1 MLRLQYEYDRLEEV
15 DKTEDVS
22 ALRKAFE
29 DAASVARRLT
39 AGAHRDAVSLVIRGR
54 IAGECFDYVQEQ
66 RLYRDAQAL
75 DPQYAEAFWNEGL
88 SISDQLYDELGARPA
103 LASLSQEDLRRVQEA
118 KGALRRALELDP
130 RQSWMVFD
138 LATEL
143 ARWST
148 NKAERDESIDLLTHA
163 VLLNRTI
170 AKYITDDEYLADLQ
184 NDQRVKRLL
193 PKA

>member
-1 MLRLQYEYDRLEEV
+1 M
-15 DKTEDVS
+15 
-22 ALRKAFE
+22 
-29 DAASVARRLT
+29 
-39 AGAHRDAVSLVIRGR
+39 
-54 IAGECFDYVQEQ
+54 
-66 RLYRDAQAL
+66 
-75 DPQYAEAFWNEGL
+75 
-88 SISDQLYDELGARPA
+88 
-103 LASLSQEDLRRVQEA
+103 QEA